1 MKIGEI
7 TPNSRAIEATIQV
20 VEKKDQRDVTT
31 KDGSAHKVAEFLAGD
46 ETACIILSLWDEAI
60 ETVEIGKSYKI
71 ENAYIT
77 VFRNSMRISLGR
89 MGKIGPADADVTANK
104 TVNLSDRHVENPRD
118 FGGGFRGGGRGS
130 SGGFRGG
137 GRF

>member
-7 TPNSRAIEATIQV
+7 TPNSREIEATIQV
-20 VEKKDQRDVTT
+20 VEKLDARDVTT

-46 ETACIILSLWDEAI
+46 DTACIVLSLWDEAI
-60 ETVEIGKSYKI
+60 ESVEIGKSYKV

-89 MGKIGPADADVTANK
+89 MGKIGPSDTEVAANK

-118 FGGGFRGGGRGS
+118 FGGGSHRG

-137 GRF
+137 GRRF